1 MHIGITRT
9 IIQKV
14 RAMEEFMARLFGT
27 DGVRGVANEKLT
39 CDLAFKLGQAG
50 ASVLTSEV
58 HKARILIG
66 RDTRISGEMLESAL
80 VAGICSVGAE
90 AVVAGVIPTSGVS
103 YLTRNYDADAGIVIS
118 ASHNSAEYNG
128 IKFFNAQGKK
138 LPDEIED
145 HIENIILS
153 GGEEIELKTGVNV
166 GRRVRAA
173 NASAEYKEFLISTT
187 DTSLRGLKIVLDCAH
202 GAASNIAPRAFAEL
216 GADVVPYYNT
226 PDGTNINDNC
236 GSTHPG
242 KLRQLVAEL
251 GADMG
256 FAFDG
261 DADRLIAVDEHGI
274 VVDGDQIMAIC
285 AMDLKAQGLL
295 KKNTLVCTV
304 MSNLGLDIAM
314 KAAGIQTVKT
324 RVGDRYV
331 LEEMERGD
339 YSLGGE
345 QSGHIIFLDHN
356 ATGDGIL
363 TGIQLASIVMRSGKS
378 LSKLADTVSI
388 LPQVLVNARVKD
400 EHKEHIMEDEQVK
413 KQIDALEKLFAGKG
427 RVLIRPSGTEPLVR
441 VMIEGPD
448 KKEIERQAVDMA
460 KLIESRLA

>member
-1 MHIGITRT
+1 MG
-9 IIQKV
+9 
-14 RAMEEFMARLFGT
+14 RLFGT

-39 CDLAFKLGQAG
+39 CELAFKLGQAG
-50 ASVLTSEV
+50 AYVLTSEV

-90 AVVAGVIPTSGVS
+90 AVVAGVIPTSGVA

-128 IKFFNAQGKK
+128 IKFFSSEGKK
-138 LPDEIED
+138 LPDEVEER
-145 HIENIILS
+145 IENIILD
-153 GGEEIELKTGVNV
+153 GTENIELKKGMDV
-166 GRRVRAA
+166 GRRVRAV
-173 NASAEYKEFLISTT
+173 NAALEYKEFLLATT

-202 GAASNIAPRAFAEL
+202 GASSVIAPRAFCEL

-226 PDGTNINDNC
+226 PDGTNINDFC
-236 GSTHPG
+236 GSTHPE
-242 KLRQLVAEL
+242 KLTQLVAEL

-256 FAFDG
+256 LAFDG

-285 AMDLKAQGLL
+285 AMDLKQRGLL
-295 KKNTLVCTV
+295 KNDTLVCTV

-314 KAAGIQTVKT
+314 KKAGIKTVKT

-331 LEEMERGD
+331 LEEMLKSG

-356 ATGDGIL
+356 STGDGIL
-363 TGIQLASIVMRSGKS
+363 TGIQLASVVMRSGKS
-378 LSKLADTVSI
+378 LSRLADTVSI

-400 EHKEHIMEDEQVK
+400 EFKDHIMEDEQVK
-413 KQIDALEKLFAGKG
+413 KQIKALEELFAGKG

-441 VMIEGPD
+441 VMIEGPN
-448 KKEIERQAVDMA
+448 KKEIERQAVDMV

>member
-1 MHIGITRT
+1 
-9 IIQKV
+9 
-14 RAMEEFMARLFGT
+14 MARLFGT
-27 DGVRGVANEKLT
+27 DGVRGIANEKLT
-39 CDLAFKLGQAG
+39 CELAFKLGQAG

-90 AVVAGVIPTSGVS
+90 AVVAGVIPTSGVA

-118 ASHNSAEYNG
+118 ASHNAAEYNG

-145 HIENIILS
+145 RIEHIILN
-153 GGEEIELKTGVNV
+153 EKIELKTGVNV

-173 NASAEYKEFLISTT
+173 NAVTEYKEFLLSTT
-187 DTSLRGLKIVLDCAH
+187 NTNLRGLKIVLDCAH
-202 GAASNIAPRAFAEL
+202 GAASTIAPRAFVEL

-236 GSTHPG
+236 GSTHPE
-242 KLRQLVAEL
+242 KLTQLVAEL

-285 AMDLKAQGLL
+285 AMDLKQQGLL
-295 KKNTLVCTV
+295 NKDTLVCTV
-304 MSNLGLDIAM
+304 MSNLGLDLAM
-314 KAAGIQTVKT
+314 KAAGIRTVKT

-331 LEEMERGD
+331 LEEMERGG

-356 ATGDGIL
+356 STGDGIL
-363 TGIQLASIVMRSGKS
+363 TGIQLASIVMRSGKA
-378 LSKLADTVSI
+378 LSRLADTVSI
-388 LPQVLVNARVKD
+388 LPQVLLNARVKD
-400 EHKEHIMEDEQVK
+400 EYKEHIMEDEHVK

>member
-1 MHIGITRT
+1 
-9 IIQKV
+9 
-14 RAMEEFMARLFGT
+14 MARLFGT

-39 CDLAFKLGQAG
+39 CELAFKLGQAG

-90 AVVAGVIPTSGVS
+90 AVVAGVIPTSGVA

-118 ASHNSAEYNG
+118 ASHNAAEYNG

-145 HIENIILS
+145 RIEHIILN
-153 GGEEIELKTGVNV
+153 EKIELKTGVNV

-173 NASAEYKEFLISTT
+173 NAVTEYKEFLISTT
-187 DTSLRGLKIVLDCAH
+187 NTNLRGLKVVLDCAH
-202 GAASNIAPRAFAEL
+202 GAASKIAPRAFAEL

-242 KLRQLVAEL
+242 KLTQLVAEL

-285 AMDLKAQGLL
+285 AMDLKQQGLL
-295 KKNTLVCTV
+295 NQDTLVCTV

-314 KAAGIQTVKT
+314 QKAGIRTVKT

-331 LEEMERGD
+331 LEEMERGG

-356 ATGDGIL
+356 STGDGIL
-363 TGIQLASIVMRSGKS
+363 TGIQLASIVMRSGKT
-378 LSKLADTVSI
+378 LSKLADAVSI

-400 EHKEHIMEDEQVK
+400 EYKEHIMEDEQVK